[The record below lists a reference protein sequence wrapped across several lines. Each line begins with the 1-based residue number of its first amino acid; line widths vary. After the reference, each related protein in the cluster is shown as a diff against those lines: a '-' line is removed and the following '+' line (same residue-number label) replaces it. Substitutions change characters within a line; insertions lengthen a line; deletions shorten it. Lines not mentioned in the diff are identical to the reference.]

1 MEVYEMI
8 PQAWMERLFLRL
20 TTIYGEPKMA
30 SFFGDCPQADVIDS
44 WRTGLE
50 GFSGEQIGAGL
61 KRMLD
66 VHPEWPPTLGEFRA
80 LCRPPVVNHV
90 HRPYLVDKTPR
101 KPIPPEI
108 KAGIDALVAK
118 LRSRP

>member
-1 MEVYEMI
+1 
-8 PQAWMERLFLRL
+8 
-20 TTIYGEPKMA
+20 MA

-50 GFSGEQIGAGL
+50 GFSGDQIASGL

-66 VHPEWPPTLGEFRA
+66 VYPEWPPTLGEFRA
-80 LCRPPVVNHV
+80 LCRPPVVNHA

-101 KPIPPEI
+101 QPIPPEI
-108 KAGIDALVAK
+108 KATIDALVIK
-118 LRSRP
+118 MKGGL